1 LFLGWF
7 FSLVLFCGWGKRGG
21 MVFVYPG
28 AFLWCLAMLWG
39 CFLER
44 GLDWWDDFSAI
55 LFLVGH
61 TDQSWASSA
70 FFFSVK

>member
-1 LFLGWF
+1 
-7 FSLVLFCGWGKRGG
+7 

-70 FFFSVK
+70 FFFQ